1 MILVYTVIRIE
12 LSEEKGKK
20 NKTQNLKKKI
30 HLNSPFHVNFSY
42 CHKKFKS

>member
-20 NKTQNLKKKI
+20 NKTQKLKKKYI
-30 HLNSPFHVNFSY
+30 
-42 CHKKFKS
+42 

>member
-20 NKTQNLKKKI
+20 NKTQNFKK
-30 HLNSPFHVNFSY
+30 NTF
-42 CHKKFKS
+42 KFTVPC